1 MKKLEELTKQFGHLL
16 QGLLV
21 FAMAILGII
30 LIFALFRELVPLIQ
44 EVISGSI
51 TSSNNKILDEVIV
64 FFLLFEFTA
73 MTISALM
80 HHGHTS
86 INFLLGLGVT
96 ALTRNLLTA
105 HGNVEDILI
114 NSVSILLLAVSMVVY
129 NKHFKDDI

>member
-1 MKKLEELTKQFGHLL
+1 MKKLEEITKQFGHLL
-16 QGLLV
+16 QGLLIL
-21 FAMAILGII
+21 AMAILGII
-30 LIFALFRELVPLIQ
+30 LIFALFRELVPLVQ

-105 HGNVEDILI
+105 HGNIEDILI
-114 NSVSILLLAVSMVVY
+114 NSVSILLLAISMVVY

>member
-1 MKKLEELTKQFGHLL
+1 MKKFEELTKHFGHFL

-21 FAMAILGII
+21 LSMVILGII
-30 LIFALFRELVPLIQ
+30 LIFALFRELIPLIK

-51 TSSNNKILDEVIV
+51 TASNNKILDEIIV

-86 INFLLGLGVT
+86 VNFLLGLGVT
-96 ALTRNLLTA
+96 ALIRNLLIA
-105 HGNVEDILI
+105 HGNVKNILI
-114 NSVSILLLAVSMVVY
+114 NSVSILLLVISMVIF
-129 NKHFKDDI
+129 NKHFKDEI

>member
-1 MKKLEELTKQFGHLL
+1 MKKLEKLTNHFGHFL
-16 QGLLV
+16 QGILV
-21 FAMAILGII
+21 LAMAVLGII
-30 LIFALFRELVPLIQ
+30 LVFALFRELIPLVR

-51 TSSNNKILDEVIV
+51 TASNNKILDEVIV

-86 INFLLGLGVT
+86 INFLLGLGIT

-114 NSVSILLLAVSMVVY
+114 NSVSILLLVISMVIF
-129 NKHFKDDI
+129 NKHFKDEI